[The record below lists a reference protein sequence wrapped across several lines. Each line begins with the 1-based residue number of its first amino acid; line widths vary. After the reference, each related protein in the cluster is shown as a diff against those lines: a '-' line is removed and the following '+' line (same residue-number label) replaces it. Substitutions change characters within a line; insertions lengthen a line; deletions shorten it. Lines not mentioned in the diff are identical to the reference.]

1 MKTKKFRYL
10 IVFCLTTLFCQAQI
24 HDRIDIRS
32 TDINVMKTQEF
43 DQINWKSDYSLSNV
57 GEPELP
63 VYRVS
68 YVLPIDAKVTGVVF
82 LSNYDEI
89 RRKAYNV
96 NNPVQAKRSSGLKN
110 TLLHPFNPV
119 RRLNSYNHTKYMNI
133 TC

>member
-1 MKTKKFRYL
+1 MKTKKSIYL
-10 IVFCLTTLFCQAQI
+10 VVFCLATLFCQAQI

-32 TDINVMKTQEF
+32 TDIQLTKTQEF
-43 DQINWKSDYSLSNV
+43 DRMNWKSDYFLSTV

-82 LSNYDEI
+82 SSNYDEI

-96 NNPVQAKRSSGLKN
+96 NNPVQAKRSSGIKN
-110 TLLHPFNPV
+110 TPRPPSTPLDG
-119 RRLNSYNHTKYMNI
+119 
-133 TC
+133 